1 MKSVPLRILFSL
13 LALFALAFA
22 PGCHKYDQLVA
33 DDATCDAR
41 WADIQAQLQ
50 RRADLVPNLVAT
62 VKGSAAH
69 EEKVL
74 QEVAD
79 ARSKATSI
87 QISGDD
93 LTDPDKMAA
102 FQKAQS
108 DLSHSLGRLIAVQ
121 ESYPDLKA
129 NAQFQGLQVQLEGTE
144 NRIARAREQ
153 YNDAAREYNTEL
165 NKLGGKAVNQV
176 TGKPFKPRA
185 YFQADAAAQTAPTVS
200 F

>member
-1 MKSVPLRILFSL
+1 MTSAPMRFLF
-13 LALFALAFA
+13 ALFAVCLLAFV
-22 PGCHKYDQLVA
+22 PSCHKYDQLVA

-74 QEVAD
+74 SEVAD
-79 ARSKATSI
+79 ARAKATSI
-87 QISGDD
+87 QLSADD
-93 LTDPDKMAA
+93 LTDPDKVAA
-102 FQKAQS
+102 FQKAQGE
-108 DLSHSLGRLIAVQ
+108 LSKSLGRLIAVQ

-144 NRIARAREQ
+144 NQAARARKQ

-165 NKLGGKAVNQV
+165 NKLVGKAVNQV
-176 TGKPFKPRA
+176 TGKTFKPRA